1 MTIVKSKALHR
12 AWNSPPSLHRSFPAF
27 FIPPPSQPSS
37 PATLVLTVCATASS
51 MKDASSQGLER
62 LGEKSDGDIMASRE
76 GEQEKRFCI
85 KGAWTAHGTLGMM
98 YGTLEW

>member
-1 MTIVKSKALHR
+1 
-12 AWNSPPSLHRSFPAF
+12 
-27 FIPPPSQPSS
+27 
-37 PATLVLTVCATASS
+37 